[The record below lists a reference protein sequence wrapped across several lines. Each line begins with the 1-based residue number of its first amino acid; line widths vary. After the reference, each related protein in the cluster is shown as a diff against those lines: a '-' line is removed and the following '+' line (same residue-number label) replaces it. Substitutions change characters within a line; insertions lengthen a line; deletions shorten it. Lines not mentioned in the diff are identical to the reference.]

1 MSYSEDFLSK
11 VSSFGILGYSV
22 EKIID
27 LTEPDDSDRFR
38 IDFNTP
44 GSVIHKAYRKGK
56 TTGEYNLDKNL
67 FDKATK
73 SHDTISNTI
82 LEERMERK
90 KVNDKILENFG
101 L

>member
-1 MSYSEDFLSK
+1 MSYSHDFLSK
-11 VSSFGILGYSV
+11 VSSFGVLAYSV

-27 LTEPDDSDRFR
+27 LTEPDDVDRFR
-38 IDFNTP
+38 ADFNTA
-44 GSVIHKAYRKGK
+44 GSVIYKAYRKGK

-82 LEERMERK
+82 LDERMGK
-90 KVNDKILENFG
+90 KKINDKIQENFG

>member
-1 MSYSEDFLSK
+1 MIYSEDFLSK

-27 LTEPDDSDRFR
+27 LTEPDDVDRFR
-38 IDFNTP
+38 IDFNTL
-44 GSVIHKAYRKGK
+44 GSVIYKAYRKGK

-82 LEERMERK
+82 LDERMGK
-90 KVNDKILENFG
+90 KKINDKIQENFG

>member
-1 MSYSEDFLSK
+1 MSYTEDFLSK

-27 LTEPDDSDRFR
+27 LTEPDDVEQFR
-38 IDFNTP
+38 IDFNTT
-44 GSVIHKAYRKGK
+44 GSVIYKAYRKGK

-73 SHDTISNTI
+73 SNDTVSNTI

-90 KVNDKILENFG
+90 KINDKIYDNFG

>member
-1 MSYSEDFLSK
+1 MNYPDDFLSK

-27 LTEPDDSDRFR
+27 LTEPDDADQFR
-38 IDFNTP
+38 TDFNTQ
-44 GSVIHKAYRKGK
+44 GSVIYKAYRKGK

-82 LEERMERK
+82 LEERMGRK
-90 KVNDKILENFG
+90 KINDKIQENFG